1 MRNRQSST
9 SWVPLPDI
17 ASKKR
22 NSDSRKSASLSELNH
37 LCDVSVSKMDAIEE
51 EAEQAPIH
59 NEYPGY
65 NCQDYILELLDD
77 LEAKRIIDGKDVS
90 YKKKKGVVQNKQ
102 EGLD

>member
-1 MRNRQSST
+1 
-9 SWVPLPDI
+9 
-17 ASKKR
+17 
-22 NSDSRKSASLSELNH
+22 
-37 LCDVSVSKMDAIEE
+37 MDAIEE
-51 EAEQAPIH
+51 AAEQAPIH